1 MTKSIN
7 KLYPQNLERKNN
19 NRYKLTRCADNPY
32 GYVTNSSKLKDL
44 YDLIDIKDK
53 KIISNG

>member
-7 KLYPQNLERKNN
+7 KLYSQNLERKNN

-32 GYVTNSSKLKDL
+32 GYVTEVINMCLLS
-44 YDLIDIKDK
+44 
-53 KIISNG
+53 